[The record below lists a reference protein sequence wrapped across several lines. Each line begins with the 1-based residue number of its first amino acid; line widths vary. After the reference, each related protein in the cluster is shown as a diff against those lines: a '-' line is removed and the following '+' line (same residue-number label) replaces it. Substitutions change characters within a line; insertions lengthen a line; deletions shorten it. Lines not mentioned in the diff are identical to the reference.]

1 MSDGSMKGFGQ
12 RGTGQQGKYHL
23 MTHDIGLL
31 VREGLITVTLKEIH
45 GVCKEFRPK
54 RFFFCKCTM
63 FVHYWGD
70 NTGRGKYIH
79 ANNFNENLV
88 GLFLENNSTEKP
100 ISKSSKLCPNS
111 SNPCPVTGGIIAT
124 LAKIFCVLL
133 QLCAGNLQET
143 AREAKYWQEMAFG
156 KVKT

>member
-31 VREGLITVTLKEIH
+31 VKEGLKTVQTKRNLLKN
-45 GVCKEFRPK
+45 GLCKEFRPEQ
-54 RFFFCKCTM
+54 
-63 FVHYWGD
+63 GQ
-70 NTGRGKYIH
+70 YIH
-79 ANNFNENLV
+79 ANNFNENFV
-88 GLFLENNSTEKP
+88 GLFMENYLTEKP
-100 ISKSSKLCPNS
+100 NSKSSKLCPNS

-133 QLCAGNLQET
+133 QLCAVNLQET